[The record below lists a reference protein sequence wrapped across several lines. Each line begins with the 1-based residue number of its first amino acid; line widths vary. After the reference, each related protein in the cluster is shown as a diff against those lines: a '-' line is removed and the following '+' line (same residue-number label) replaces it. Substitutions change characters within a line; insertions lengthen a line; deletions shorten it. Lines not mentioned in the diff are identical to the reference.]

1 MEPHPPPPPPP
12 PPLPPPPPPPMAP
25 LGFGPLHLSG
35 FVALGAALAFAAAI
49 LARVLLATVN
59 LDGGPPR
66 HFVRVLGVL
75 DAFKIFSLAVLA
87 IGLGRTALDR
97 RNPPLVVATA
107 LGGMVAIVIDAL

>member
-1 MEPHPPPPPPP
+1 
-12 PPLPPPPPPPMAP
+12 
-25 LGFGPLHLSG
+25 
-35 FVALGAALAFAAAI
+35 
-49 LARVLLATVN
+49 
-59 LDGGPPR
+59 
-66 HFVRVLGVL
+66 VLGVL